1 MKGKKYINSLVALSL
16 LFVFSLSLYA
26 SNNLLDL
33 NGSSIASLR
42 TFFRIPQIVYVQK
55 HDNMAIILKEPQK
68 IYVIRYEH
76 NLGGEKVMIGKGSKL
91 IFQGGSLKN
100 GVVVGNGASW
110 NKDCLFQEITF
121 CGSFKL
127 DTIYTRNYRY
137 SEDNNLF
144 ANLSVLGKSP
154 NETNIYFEERDYY
167 VSVTKHGQ
175 QVFDVPSHCNLYLSG
190 RIMLKSNEFTTFNI
204 LGLNSVSNINI
215 YGGEIFGDIE
225 SHIDRGGEWGH
236 NIHLS
241 GCKNIIIIGT
251 KSCNA
256 WGDGLGI
263 DSSGDTRSENIEV
276 SGMTIKDCRRQGIS
290 IEGAKGVN
298 VDKCIISGIGS
309 IKHTSPSAAIDV
321 EPWRTKEKKGK
332 IIHEYAENI
341 TIKNC
346 VSYNNLVPWKVYG
359 YYKNVK
365 FINCKSNTAG
375 NLSGESGSDV
385 AFIDCEMPLFWNLKG
400 SARYKFKNCKLGI
413 LAIHDNIKQIRV
425 EECDFELDGLTD
437 YVKNYFGGFIYLD
450 IDSSDG
456 CDYTISRCYFNGETE
471 SEYLV
476 ISKKGKYNTLRKTN
490 SSFVLKENEFN
501 AALIDE
507 SLFKVIRKN
516 K

>member
-1 MKGKKYINSLVALSL
+1 MKEVFNSLIFVILLLLIPLSL
-16 LFVFSLSLYA
+16 IAGSDNEEVPISPVANENLCFSKPS
-26 SNNLLDL
+26 
-33 NGSSIASLR
+33 
-42 TFFRIPQIVYVQK
+42 IVYVRES
-55 HDNMAIILKEPQK
+55 DDLAVILKEPNK
-68 IYVIRYEH
+68 KYVISYEH
-76 NLGGEKVMIGKGSKL
+76 NLRGTKVEVGKGSKL
-91 IFQGGSLKN
+91 IFQGGSIKN

-121 CGSFKL
+121 CGSFEL

-154 NETNIYFEERDYY
+154 NETNIYFQDRIYTI
-167 VSVTKHGQ
+167 SVTKHGQ

-204 LGLNSVSNINI
+204 IGLNSVSNINI
-215 YGGEIFGDIE
+215 FGGEIYGDVE
-225 SHIDRGGEWGH
+225 THIDRGGEWGH

-241 GCKNIIIIGT
+241 GCKNIKIVGT

-263 DSSGDTRSENIEV
+263 DSSVDTRSENIVV
-276 SGMTIKDCRRQGIS
+276 SEMIIEDCRRQGIS
-290 IEGAKGVN
+290 VEGAKN
-298 VDKCIISGIGS
+298 VKVENCIISGIGS

-341 TIKNC
+341 TVENC
-346 VSYNNLVPWKVYG
+346 VSYNNLIPWKVYG
-359 YYKNVK
+359 YYRNVK

-385 AFIDCEMPLFWNLKG
+385 AFIDCEMPLFWNLNG
-400 SARYKFKNCKLGI
+400 AAHYKFEKCKLGI
-413 LAIHDNIKQIRV
+413 LAIHNNIKKVRIEGCEFDLGGV
-425 EECDFELDGLTD
+425 TD

-456 CDYTISRCYFNGETE
+456 CDYIISRSYFNGETE
-471 SEYLV
+471 SEYPV

-501 AALIDE
+501 AVLIDE
-507 SLFKVIRKN
+507 SLFKVIRK